1 MTTLSDMIFARG
13 GYVLPATPDGRPQR
27 KDTDENR
34 IRTRGQLAAEY
45 RSGTRRFVFPAAAA
59 RMLGVDLDMK
69 SGKYGIATYRDITG
83 VDPRDGFHTKTPSG
97 GVHVY
102 FFTDGI
108 DYVSCE
114 IRPGVEIK
122 SRAFITLPGSRSD
135 RGVYIPH
142 GDPAEIG
149 DIPAAL
155 AAILPVRRTEPEP
168 LPARPANGET
178 LPLARIFDTV
188 VSQGTAPL
196 AGSRN
201 QFIFSFARFARRK
214 GHSREAVVQYLASFA
229 SADFSVREIWSTV
242 QSAWRGGTR

>member
-1 MTTLSDMIFARG
+1 MTPSDLIFSRS
-13 GYVLPATPDGRPQR
+13 GYTLPAHPDGRPR
-27 KDTDENR
+27 CKDLDENR
-34 IRTRGQLAAEY
+34 IRSRGQLAEAY
-45 RSGTRRFVFPAAAA
+45 RRGTRRFVFPPTSA
-59 RMLGVDLDMK
+59 RMVGVDLDMK
-69 SGKYGIATYRDITG
+69 SGKDGIAAYRDITG

-102 FFTDGI
+102 FFTDGT

-168 LPARPANGET
+168 LPARPANAEV
-178 LPLARIFDTV
+178 LPLARIFETV

-214 GHSREAVVQYLASFA
+214 GHNLESVVHYLSSFA
-229 SADFSVREIWSTV
+229 SADFSTREIWSTV
-242 QSAWRGGTR
+242 RSAWRGGSR